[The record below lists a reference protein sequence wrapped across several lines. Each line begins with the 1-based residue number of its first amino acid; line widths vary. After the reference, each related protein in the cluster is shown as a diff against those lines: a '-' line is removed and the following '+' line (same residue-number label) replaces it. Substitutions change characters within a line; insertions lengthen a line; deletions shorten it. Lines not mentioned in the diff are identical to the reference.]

1 MDLER
6 LLIQCRSKLNS
17 RVVLVPL
24 AVAQCTGA
32 SASTGKTELQPTCS
46 WTGQGLKPSGFR
58 MAGRE
63 SWPLLTYTCRASQ
76 SFVHLWL
83 YDIIYPSERMI
94 FKILIFLKIMRSEM
108 TPIDNVGIFFK
119 IIINIIFLN
128 KLKSNMV
135 MQTNTTY
142 HADQNKLLTL

>member
-1 MDLER
+1 
-6 LLIQCRSKLNS
+6 
-17 RVVLVPL
+17 
-24 AVAQCTGA
+24 
-32 SASTGKTELQPTCS
+32 
-46 WTGQGLKPSGFR
+46 
-58 MAGRE
+58 
-63 SWPLLTYTCRASQ
+63 
-76 SFVHLWL
+76 
-83 YDIIYPSERMI
+83 MI

>member
-1 MDLER
+1 
-6 LLIQCRSKLNS
+6 
-17 RVVLVPL
+17 
-24 AVAQCTGA
+24 
-32 SASTGKTELQPTCS
+32 
-46 WTGQGLKPSGFR
+46 
-58 MAGRE
+58 
-63 SWPLLTYTCRASQ
+63 
-76 SFVHLWL
+76 
-83 YDIIYPSERMI
+83 
-94 FKILIFLKIMRSEM
+94 MRSEM